1 MPKLAQNPCFSR
13 APPPCRARNSSTW
26 VKQITRF
33 RKAHQCCI
41 FHGCRRSFLPST
53 FLKYWNNQKNQ
64 TLHDWSSNHIS
75 RKTHVFFHY
84 QLSIYPPKKKAEQ
97 QKNGVIQAAAPAA
110 PHGVANDPAPQ
121 CRHWRRS
128 SRPLAMPGDLARF
141 HQRNSGRK
149 TQHFDNDNE
158 AWINDHE

>member
-26 VKQITRF
+26 VKQITRL

-41 FHGCRRSFLPST
+41 FHGCHRSFLPST

-75 RKTHVFFHY
+75 KKHMFFS
-84 QLSIYPPKKKAEQ
+84 LSIKYLPKKKQ
-97 QKNGVIQAAAPAA
+97 N
-110 PHGVANDPAPQ
+110 N
-121 CRHWRRS
+121 RRTAS
-128 SRPLAMPGDLARF
+128 SKLLRPLLLMGLRMIQRRNAAIRVVPQGLSQCPVTCRGFTRGILAEK
-141 HQRNSGRK
+141 HN
-149 TQHFDNDNE
+149 TLMIMITN
-158 AWINDHE
+158 HE